1 MVRYLFVN
9 PSNQHHWTAISYG
22 GHFAEMS
29 DRQVVSKTNKNNE
42 NKNSVP
48 VVLPSEL
55 KLHFLFNN
63 V

>member
-1 MVRYLFVN
+1 
-9 PSNQHHWTAISYG
+9 
-22 GHFAEMS
+22 MS